1 MIIYVAESTDIEFYS
16 CPNRYR
22 SLNTHLI
29 ELIILQFDF
38 VHWPSIVKLY
48 ILQIHPSLQLLHMSS
63 FMALANVVHLQR
75 LSLSLLRYSS
85 SYIWSFDFFMQPS
98 SISINLSSRVANLP
112 TLDQCSK
119 ANSITTLV
127 LLILYSFR
135 CLTASFSNLRGPQ
148 AIRHA
153 TLVTPSKP
161 SAQSHQ
167 AMSSLSSLCI
177 LANATQSNTYVKCRI
192 EEHTRDG
199 VNSTQF

>member
-1 MIIYVAESTDIEFYS
+1 
-16 CPNRYR
+16 
-22 SLNTHLI
+22 
-29 ELIILQFDF
+29 
-38 VHWPSIVKLY
+38 
-48 ILQIHPSLQLLHMSS
+48 MSS
-63 FMALANVVHLQR
+63 FMALANVVHLQW

-161 SAQSHQ
+161 LQVLYVFLQMLHNQ
-167 AMSSLSSLCI
+167 THMSNVGL
-177 LANATQSNTYVKCRI
+177 K
-192 EEHTRDG
+192 
-199 VNSTQF
+199 STLEMGWIARSFKNPVFIFWKTNQIVMEK